1 MRIVLLA
8 CLLLL
13 TASCSTQDFSK
24 PSAPTTWVAINFEA
38 NEKISNSES
47 APVGF
52 LSKMTLKEKPNGEAR
67 YSRSKRAT
75 ILLNG
80 INFRKLELG
89 AVYALTHLESRAG
102 RGGITYIF
110 CDTNRLSAFRVL
122 PEETPQ
128 AGQNIIFSSEKRNMR
143 FAWSAN
149 FLTLETNEIQNR
161 PLASYS
167 SPEGKA
173 AFEYAQIKQT
183 EQLKIKSPTSC
194 GKHNYTSFMISD
206 YAKLVQMKPRQLSS
220 KAPLNS
226 LNN

>member
-13 TASCSTQDFSK
+13 TVSCSTQDFSN
-24 PSAPTTWVAINFEA
+24 PSTPKTWVAINFEA
-38 NEKISNSES
+38 NEIISNSES

-52 LSKMTLKEKPNGEAR
+52 LSKMTLKERPNGEAR
-67 YSRSKRAT
+67 YSRSNSST
-75 ILLNG
+75 ILFNG

-110 CDTNRLSAFRVL
+110 CDTNRLNAFRVL
-122 PEETPQ
+122 PEETAQ

-143 FAWSAN
+143 FSWSAD
-149 FLTLETNEIQNR
+149 FLTLETNKIQNR

-183 EQLKIKSPTSC
+183 EQLEIKSPDSC
-194 GKHNYTSFMISD
+194 GKHNYINFKISNND
-206 YAKLVQMKPRQLSS
+206 KLVQMKPRQMSQ